1 MEDEIILQIKI
12 KSITETDVEIGIENV
27 ATTELG
33 KKEASLWLKQAAI
46 IFYKMTN
53 KEPNYGPATE
63 IEIHKIKGG
72 EENE

>member
-1 MEDEIILQIKI
+1 MEDEIILQVKI

-46 IFYKMTN
+46 IFYKIAN
-53 KEPNYGPATE
+53 KEPDYGPANE
-63 IEIHKIKGG
+63 IKINKFEGG
-72 EENE
+72 EEDE